1 MRAPRRGLTPRGWG
15 IAAGGTVACAAGL
28 ALCLGGTT
36 AAQAAPAAVAGGA
49 FGVAADVSLAGVGV
63 HVPAGPAVTLPS
75 PGGSA
80 TTITGH
86 AVELGVGDL
95 ASIGTL
101 DVSTVGTP
109 PGGSV
114 HSTAEVQGLRVDEVL
129 VGDESTLH
137 GQENAITSQCTATE
151 SNASASTDLAHVVIA
166 GQTVAANPAPNT
178 HISVP
183 GIADVILNEQIQ
195 TGSTSSPGVT
205 VNGVHIRLLP
215 GLSAL
220 GGGDIYLAQSRC
232 SITGG
237 TGMPVGAVGGVV
249 LTGVLGVLF
258 TGYQFRKRRSK
269 QGADGGGT
277 GGPGGSGGS
286 GGGFGGAGGFGGTG
300 DGAVA

>member
-1 MRAPRRGLTPRGWG
+1 MRAHQRGLTPRGWG
-15 IAAGGTVACAAGL
+15 IAAAGTVVCAAGL

-49 FGVAADVSLAGVGV
+49 FGVAADVSLAGVHV
-63 HVPAGPAVTLPS
+63 SVPAGPAVTLPS

-86 AVELGVGDL
+86 AVGLGVGAL
-95 ASIGTL
+95 ASLGVL

-114 HSTAEVQGLRVDEVL
+114 HSTAEVQGLRVDAVL
-129 VGDESTLH
+129 GGDDSALH
-137 GQENAITSQCTATE
+137 GQENAIKSQCTATG
-151 SNASASTDLAHVVIA
+151 SGASASTDLLHVVIA

-178 HISVP
+178 HITVP
-183 GIADVILNEQIQ
+183 GIADVVLNEQTQ
-195 TGSTSSPGVT
+195 TGSAGSPGVT

-215 GLSAL
+215 GLGAL

-258 TGYQFRKRRSK
+258 TGYQFRKRRSNRGSSG
-269 QGADGGGT
+269 GASG
-277 GGPGGSGGS
+277 GGSGF
-286 GGGFGGAGGFGGTG
+286 GGGIGDVG
-300 DGAVA
+300 DGAGA

>member
-1 MRAPRRGLTPRGWG
+1 MRAHQRGLTPRGWG
-15 IAAGGTVACAAGL
+15 FAAAGTVVCAAGL

-49 FGVAADVSLAGVGV
+49 FGVAADVSLAGVHV
-63 HVPAGPAVTLPS
+63 SVPAGPAVTLPA

-86 AVELGVGDL
+86 AVGLGVGAL
-95 ASIGTL
+95 ASLGVL

-114 HSTAEVQGLRVDEVL
+114 HSTAEVQGLRVDAVL
-129 VGDESTLH
+129 GGDDSALH
-137 GQENAITSQCTATE
+137 GQENAIKSQCTATGAG
-151 SNASASTDLAHVVIA
+151 ASASTDLLHVVIA

-178 HISVP
+178 HITVP
-183 GIADVILNEQIQ
+183 GIADVVLNEQTQ
-195 TGSTSSPGVT
+195 TGSAGSPGVT

-215 GLSAL
+215 GLGAL

-258 TGYQFRKRRSK
+258 TGYQFRKRRSNRGSSG
-269 QGADGGGT
+269 GASG
-277 GGPGGSGGS
+277 GGSGF
-286 GGGFGGAGGFGGTG
+286 GGGIGGVG
-300 DGAVA
+300 DGAGA